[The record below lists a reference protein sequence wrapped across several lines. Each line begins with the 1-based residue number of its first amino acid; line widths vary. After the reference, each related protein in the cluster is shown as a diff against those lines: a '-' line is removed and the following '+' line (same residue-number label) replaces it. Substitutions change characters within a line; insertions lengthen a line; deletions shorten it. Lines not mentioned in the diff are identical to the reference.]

1 MQIIYTL
8 EKVTKRRIE
17 NLVFILIA
25 GVLSLILILFFCSFS
40 NRLEHDLIGIADLVT
55 CVLSIGLIWVVVAIF
70 VTMFN
75 RVKGDGKENLS
86 AVISKILASLFI
98 GAFCLLALIYGE
110 FSKTII
116 FKADSFL
123 SLVSEWLPYIGYY
136 ILVAIVVVG
145 YQTFKDWHL
154 GQYVDYRIELYDKEL
169 LNGLPHFHLSNEV
182 KRAPHISEMKKN
194 IADIFVTQKE
204 MK

>member
-8 EKVTKRRIE
+8 EKVTKRRVE
-17 NLVFILIA
+17 NLVFMLIA
-25 GVLSLILILFFCSFS
+25 GVLSLVLILFFCSFS
-40 NRLEHDLIGIADLVT
+40 NRLDQGLIGIADLVT
-55 CVLSIGLIWVVVAIF
+55 CVLSIGLIWTVVAIF

-75 RVKGDGKENLS
+75 RIKGDGKESLS

-123 SLVSEWLPYIGYY
+123 SLVSEWLPYVGYY
-136 ILVAIVVVG
+136 ILVGIAVVV

-154 GQYVDYRIELYDKEL
+154 GQYMDYRIELYNKEL
-169 LNGLPHFHLSNEV
+169 LHGLSHFYLSSEV
-182 KRAPHISEMKKN
+182 KRVPYISEMKKN
-194 IADIFVTQKE
+194 IADIFVIKKD